1 MADAIL
7 LLPEGET
14 ACQRCEA
21 CHAVSKFALVCAE
34 PLGLSS
40 VVEHSTPKP
49 YTRHNNIFTLVH
61 LQASAS
67 SSFKPPV
74 SYRWLGIQ
82 SSYRLYETN
91 QGETY
96 VHTLGMYTDEERAG
110 SRVLHPMP
118 PEFVAFV
125 PYACYQL
132 QSPFE
137 VRVNV
142 EWQGTYKEKKKGKR
156 TGQSQRHLAHTA
168 TRRALAEPSASG
180 LELGQVPTTHR
191 LAAEE
196 GVVVVH
202 AVMDFAG
209 NLVEIAFRRC
219 VTIPRMLIQVM
230 GWSVP
235 HHDLLSRLTIR
246 WAALDAIA
254 LYEFS
259 KFLSNVNL
267 TEICLDDSPVKGRNY
282 EVLLAGPSRLR
293 YLSLARCSLDDADV
307 ASLASHL
314 EHPRPAA
321 ATLAVL
327 LLAANRIGDAGAAA
341 LAHALRTNRTLR
353 CLNLAGNAISDVGAI
368 TIFNTLMEFPLTADE
383 ILKKR
388 SRVLDFLKMKS
399 ELYERCV
406 RQLVLDKSHDEIRSN
421 KRRMTVR
428 PSTRRNSM
436 RVTHSNN
443 ALLQKAEAMATE
455 LMGVFTDPFSIE
467 QTVTRSGYTYCIGN
481 TSLCW
486 LSLAYNNLE
495 YSSLGALYE
504 VLAHQHWLG
513 ARATP
518 GLLQVN
524 VDGNQLPVDC
534 DHLFLI
540 EDLLDKARCSKTKT
554 IKQVIEKLRPG
565 RVRSLS

>member
-1 MADAIL
+1 
-7 LLPEGET
+7 
-14 ACQRCEA
+14 
-21 CHAVSKFALVCAE
+21 
-34 PLGLSS
+34 
-40 VVEHSTPKP
+40 
-49 YTRHNNIFTLVH
+49 
-61 LQASAS
+61 
-67 SSFKPPV
+67 
-74 SYRWLGIQ
+74 
-82 SSYRLYETN
+82 
-91 QGETY
+91 
-96 VHTLGMYTDEERAG
+96 MYTDEERAG
-110 SRVLHPMP
+110 SRVMHPMP
-118 PEFVAFV
+118 PEFVTFV

-142 EWQGTYKEKKKGKR
+142 EWQDQYCGLEEKKKGKR

-180 LELGQVPTTHR
+180 LELGQVPTTHK

-209 NLVEIAFRRC
+209 NLMEIAFRRC

-436 RVTHSNN
+436 RATHSNN